1 LALTP
6 LFSSSEEGSC
16 GQNVVW
22 KMLVVPSIPTY
33 VWNKIWRNYVLNL
46 LLLCVGK
53 LKVKFMKQQREEKE

>member
-33 VWNKIWRNYVLNL
+33 VWNKI
-46 LLLCVGK
+46 
-53 LKVKFMKQQREEKE
+53 

>member
-6 LFSSSEEGSC
+6 LFSEEEEGSC

-33 VWNKIWRNYVLNL
+33 VWNKI
-46 LLLCVGK
+46 
-53 LKVKFMKQQREEKE
+53 